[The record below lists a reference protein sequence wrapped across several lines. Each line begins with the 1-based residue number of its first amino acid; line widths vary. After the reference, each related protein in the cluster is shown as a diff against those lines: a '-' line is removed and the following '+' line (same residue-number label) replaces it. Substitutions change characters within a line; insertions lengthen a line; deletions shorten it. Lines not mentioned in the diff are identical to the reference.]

1 VPRVRRSAARG
12 VIWGGA
18 VFPRTREPG
27 AEQKPGSRPT
37 SRLGSRVRGSMGVI
51 AALAFAVLPSMAT
64 AQTAPS
70 TATRVYPA
78 SPAELFGA
86 LFDQVQR
93 RRLFPDGKT
102 FADAT
107 PRRSPAAI
115 MADYARA
122 GALDDAGL
130 RAFVLANFDVPEPG
144 RTAPPIAARPPL
156 AEHIRA
162 LWPQLTRPPLTP
174 PPGASALALP
184 HRYVV
189 PGGRFREMYYWD
201 SYFTMLGLEADGE
214 HALTRDMLE
223 NFVSLV
229 DRYGHVPNGTRT
241 YYVSRSQPPVLYLMM
256 GLVRDVDSA
265 TQARWL
271 DALIAEHRFWL
282 EQRSATMPDGARLQH
297 YGDGKSTPRDES
309 YREDLATGQG
319 DARVYNDLR
328 AGAESGWDYSSRWF
342 ADSRT
347 LATIDTTTIIPVD
360 LNSLLYGMERAIA
373 ARCRALSRPCA
384 ERFDAAAAER
394 RRAIE
399 RWLWSERDGRYG
411 DYDLTTR
418 RLREGVT
425 AATVYPLFA
434 GAASRERGTRVAATV
449 ERDLLAANGLRT
461 STVATGQQW
470 DKPNGWAPLQWVAV
484 EGLHRYGAERIAR
497 QIGVR
502 FLVTVEREYRASGKL
517 LEKYDVEESRAGGGG
532 EYPTQDGFGWTNGVT
547 RALQQ
552 RYVERSR

>member
-1 VPRVRRSAARG
+1 M
-12 VIWGGA
+12 
-18 VFPRTREPG
+18 
-27 AEQKPGSRPT
+27 
-37 SRLGSRVRGSMGVI
+37 RGSTGVI
-51 AALAFAVLPSMAT
+51 AAVALTLLPSTAT
-64 AQTAPS
+64 AQTAPAPS
-70 TATRVYPA
+70 VAARAYPA

-107 PRRSPAAI
+107 PRRAPAAI

-122 GALDDAGL
+122 GTLDDAGL
-130 RAFVLANFDVPEPG
+130 RAFVLANFDVPGPG
-144 RTAPPIAARPPL
+144 RTAPPSAARPPL

-174 PPGASALALP
+174 PPGSSALALP
-184 HRYVV
+184 RRYVV

-201 SYFTMLGLEADGE
+201 SYFTMLGLEADGQ
-214 HALTRDMLE
+214 HALTRDMVE
-223 NFVSLV
+223 NFVSLIQ
-229 DRYGHVPNGTRT
+229 RYGHVPNGTRT
-241 YYVSRSQPPVLYLMM
+241 YYVSRSQPPFLYLMM
-256 GLVRDVDSA
+256 DLVRDADRA

-271 DALIAEHRFWL
+271 DALLAEHRFWVG
-282 EQRSATMPDGARLQH
+282 QRTATMPDGARLQH

-309 YREDLATGQG
+309 YREDVATGQG
-319 DARVYNDLR
+319 DARVYQDLR

-342 ADSRT
+342 ADGRT
-347 LATIDTTTIIPVD
+347 LATIDTTTIVPAD

-373 ARCRALSRPCA
+373 ARCRALARPCA
-384 ERFDAAAAER
+384 ATFERAAATR
-394 RRAIE
+394 RQAIE

-411 DYDLTTR
+411 DYDLAAA
-418 RLREGVT
+418 RLRDGVT
-425 AATVYPLFA
+425 AATAYPLFT
-434 GAASRERGTRVAATV
+434 GVASRSRGARVAATI

-461 STVATGQQW
+461 TAVATGQQW
-470 DKPNGWAPLQWVAV
+470 DRPNGWAPLQWVTV
-484 EGLHRYGAERIAR
+484 EGLRRYRAEALARRI
-497 QIGVR
+497 GTR
-502 FLVTVEREYRASGKL
+502 FLATVEREYRASGKL

-552 RYVERSR
+552 RYGQRAR

>member
-1 VPRVRRSAARG
+1 MGATVLLLALLPAGAAAQT
-12 VIWGGA
+12 VAAIS
-18 VFPRTREPG
+18 EP
-27 AEQKPGSRPT
+27 AAPT
-37 SRLGSRVRGSMGVI
+37 
-51 AALAFAVLPSMAT
+51 AT
-64 AQTAPS
+64 ARA
-70 TATRVYPA
+70 YPA
-78 SPAELFGA
+78 SPVELFGA

-107 PRRSPAAI
+107 PKRSPAAI

-130 RAFVLANFDVPEPG
+130 RAFVLANFDVPEPA
-144 RTAPPIAARPPL
+144 RTAPPSTARPPL
-156 AEHIRA
+156 SDHIRA
-162 LWPQLTRPPLTP
+162 LWPQLTRPPLSP
-174 PPGASALALP
+174 PPGSSALALP
-184 HRYVV
+184 RRYVV

-201 SYFTMLGLEADGE
+201 SYFTMLGLEADGQRP
-214 HALTRDMLE
+214 LTRDMIE

-229 DRYGHVPNGTRT
+229 ERFGHVPNGTRT
-241 YYVSRSQPPVLYLMM
+241 YYVSRSQPPFLYLMM
-256 GLVRDVDSA
+256 GLVRDVDRA

-271 DALIAEHRFWL
+271 DALLAEHRFWV

-309 YREDLATGQG
+309 YREDVETGKG

-342 ADSRT
+342 ADGRT
-347 LATIDTTTIIPVD
+347 LATIDTTKIIPAD

-373 ARCRALSRPCA
+373 ARCRTLARPCA
-384 ERFDAAAAER
+384 ATFERAATTR
-394 RRAIE
+394 RQAIE
-399 RWLWSERDGRYG
+399 RWLWSEGDGRYG
-411 DYDLTTR
+411 DYDLAAA
-418 RLREGVT
+418 RLRAGVT
-425 AATVYPLFA
+425 AATAYPLFTEV
-434 GAASRERGTRVAATV
+434 ASRSRGTRVALTI

-461 STVATGQQW
+461 TAAATGQQW

-484 EGLHRYGAERIAR
+484 EGLRRYGAERVAR
-497 QIGVR
+497 QIGTR
-502 FLVTVEREYRASGKL
+502 FLATVEREYRASGKL

-552 RYVERSR
+552 RYGQVTR